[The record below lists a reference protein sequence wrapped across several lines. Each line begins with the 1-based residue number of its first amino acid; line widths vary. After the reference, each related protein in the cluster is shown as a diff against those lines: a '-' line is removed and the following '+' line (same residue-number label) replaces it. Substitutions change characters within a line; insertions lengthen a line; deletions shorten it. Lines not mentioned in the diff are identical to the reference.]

1 MFLGVSGS
9 VVLVAIDAADRARL
23 GDLIQTRRER
33 KHGTKKAAYQAA
45 GVNAATWDKAEAGE
59 SVRPDLLRKI
69 VRNLWPETE
78 GDWQEV
84 VHGPQVGD
92 PSMADLK
99 ERVDHLEEILADF
112 IRERRGEADPTQRE
126 GNRDDPGVSA

>member
-9 VVLVAIDAADRARL
+9 VLLVAIDAADRARL
-23 GDLIQTRRER
+23 GDLIKTRRER

-69 VRNLWPETE
+69 VRDLWPETE
-78 GDWQEV
+78 GDWEEI
-84 VHGPQVGD
+84 GRAPRAAD
-92 PSMADLK
+92 PMAELA

-112 IRERRGEADPTQRE
+112 IRERRGESDSTQRE
-126 GNRDDPGVSA
+126 GNRDNPGVSA